1 MKAYLAGP
9 DVFRPDALAW
19 AAEARALCAGF
30 GVEALVPLDCVLTRA
45 DEIYRHNI
53 ALIARADVVLA
64 NLDAFRG
71 AEPDSGT
78 CFEAGYAVALG
89 KPVIGYTRAPAGRH
103 SRLLAWQGEPPV
115 MDGGGVLRD
124 RDGWLVENFGHPA
137 NLMLAESARAIVAGG
152 LEAALRHLR
161 SL

>member
-19 AAEARALCAGF
+19 AAEARALCAAF
-30 GVEALVPLDCVLTRA
+30 GVEALVPLDSVLTRA
-45 DEIYRHNI
+45 DEIYRHNL
-53 ALIARADVVLA
+53 ALIAQADVVLA
-64 NLDAFRG
+64 NLDSFRG

-89 KPVIGYTRAPAGRH
+89 KRVIGYTTEPADSH
-103 SRLLAWQGEPPV
+103 SRLRAWQGQAPELV
-115 MDGGGVLRD
+115 EGVLRD

-137 NLMLAESARAIVAGG
+137 NLMLAESAAAIVAGG
-152 LEAALRHLR
+152 LEAALRRLTAG
-161 SL
+161 